1 VRGLEVV
8 AGVIA
13 AFFAIGIGI
22 GVLLVVVMPVL
33 RRRRGTRATGREN
46 DDRQRYGLPPGYG
59 DDDDYSP
66 GWQEP
71 PRPDAPDAGEGPPHW
86 PGRRG

>member
-1 VRGLEVV
+1 MRGFEIV

-13 AFFAIGIGI
+13 AFFAIGIGV
-22 GVLLVVVMPVL
+22 GVLLVIALPAL
-33 RRRRGTRATGREN
+33 SRRRGTRDIGREDN
-46 DDRQRYGLPPGYG
+46 YRRYGLPPGYG
-59 DDDDYSP
+59 DDDRP

-71 PRPDAPDAGEGPPHW
+71 PGPDDDESPPPW